1 MTPAEAM
8 QSHLAELSEDLAKSV
23 EAQVEQAKATETIA
37 SEMVQLREGQDEMR
51 AKFGE
56 LSDKVEEMMALFGNY
71 VRETA
76 NLRSE
81 VRDKLKAVPSGQR

>member
-23 EAQVEQAKATETIA
+23 EAQVEQAKATEQIA
-37 SEMVQLREGQDEMR
+37 EGMNELRQR
-51 AKFGE
+51 FGE

-76 NLRSE
+76 TLRSE
-81 VRDKLKAVPSGQR
+81 VREKLKAVP

>member
-23 EAQVEQAKATETIA
+23 EAQVEQAKATEQIA
-37 SEMVQLREGQDEMR
+37 EGMNELRH
-51 AKFGE
+51 KFGE

-76 NLRSE
+76 TLRSE
-81 VRDKLKAVPSGQR
+81 VREKLKAVP

>member
-37 SEMVQLREGQDEMR
+37 CDIGEIRRVV
-51 AKFGE
+51 GE
-56 LSDKVEEMMALFGNY
+56 LSDRVEEMIALFGNY

-76 NLRSE
+76 TLRSE
-81 VRDKLKAVPSGQR
+81 VRERLKAAQGG

>member
-37 SEMVQLREGQDEMR
+37 SDIGEIRRVV
-51 AKFGE
+51 GE
-56 LSDKVEEMMALFGNY
+56 LSDRVEEMISLSGNY
-71 VRETA
+71 VKETA
-76 NLRSE
+76 TLRSE
-81 VRDKLKAVPSGQR
+81 VREKLRAASGER